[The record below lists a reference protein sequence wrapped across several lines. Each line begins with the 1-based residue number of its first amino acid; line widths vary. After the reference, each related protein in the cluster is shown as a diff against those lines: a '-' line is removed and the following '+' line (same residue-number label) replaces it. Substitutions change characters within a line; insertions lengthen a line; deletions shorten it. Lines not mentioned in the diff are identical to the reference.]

1 MKARTT
7 CLAAL
12 SVAFL
17 GCGSGAGTEPST
29 GGSSPTATLDEAI
42 TRLTPAEYTSAVN
55 KLFGIAPAAQ
65 PVPIGGDSTGTFAG
79 VAPSADDLALA
90 DYDSAVAIAMI
101 ATSAAHM
108 GTMLQQANC
117 TAPAGNGGSEGAA
130 CAAAFLNQVAPLAF
144 HNGRV
149 DAPTLAGLNG
159 LYTTVAVTQGA
170 GFSAGVAAVIK
181 EVLQSP
187 YFLYRG
193 LPS

>member
-17 GCGSGAGTEPST
+17 GCGNGAGTEPSS
-29 GGSSPTATLDEAI
+29 GGSSPTPTLAEAI

-55 KLFGIAPAAQ
+55 ALFGIAPTAQ
-65 PVPIGGDSTGTFAG
+65 PVPIGGDSTGAFAR
-79 VAPSADDLALA
+79 VAPSADDVALA

-130 CAAAFLNQVAPLAF
+130 CAAAFINQVAPLAF

-159 LYTTVAVTQGA
+159 LYTTVAVTQAA